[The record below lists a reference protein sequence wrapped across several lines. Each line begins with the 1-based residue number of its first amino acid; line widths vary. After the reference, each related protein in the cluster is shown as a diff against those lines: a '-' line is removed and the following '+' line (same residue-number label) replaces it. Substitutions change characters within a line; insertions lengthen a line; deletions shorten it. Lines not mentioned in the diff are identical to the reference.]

1 MESKQILLLEINS
14 SMKLKLVTENDALFL
29 HDLLKARDSLVNIS
43 HKKVPSY
50 SEHVNFIL
58 SNPYTIWYIIEYEGK
73 KIGSVYLSK
82 HDEIGI
88 SLVDNSLY
96 DKIGKSIIKLLI
108 KNNPRKHYLAKVSPR
123 NKKLQNFFVNNG
135 FTGLEYTYE
144 IFIENES

>member
-1 MESKQILLLEINS
+1 MEINS

-29 HDLLKARDSLVNIS
+29 YDLLKTRDSRANIS

-50 SEHVNFIL
+50 DEHVHFIL

>member
-82 HDEIGI
+82 QDEIGI
-88 SLVDNSLY
+88 SLVDNLLY
-96 DKIGKSIIKLLI
+96 NKIGKSVIKLLI
-108 KNNPRKHYLAKVSPR
+108 KNNPRKRYLANVSPQ
-123 NKKLQNFFVNNG
+123 NKKLQDFFVNNG

-144 IFIENES
+144 MIIENES

>member
-1 MESKQILLLEINS
+1 MESNS
-14 SMKLKLVTENDALFL
+14 SIKLKPVAKNDALFL
-29 HDLLKARDSLVNIS
+29 YDLLKTRDPLANIS
-43 HKKVPSY
+43 HKKMPSY
-50 SEHVNFIL
+50 DEHVNFIL

-108 KNNPRKHYLAKVSPR
+108 KNNPRKHYLAKISPQ
-123 NKKLQNFFVNNG
+123 NEKLQNFFVNNG
-135 FTGLEYTYE
+135 FRGLEYTYE
-144 IFIENES
+144 MITENES

>member
-82 HDEIGI
+82 QDEIGI
-88 SLVDNSLY
+88 SLVDNLLY
-96 DKIGKSIIKLLI
+96 NKIGKSVIKLLI
-108 KNNPRKHYLAKVSPR
+108 KNNPRKRYLANVSPQ
-123 NKKLQNFFVNNG
+123 NKKLQDFFVNNG

-144 IFIENES
+144 MIIEDES

>member
-1 MESKQILLLEINS
+1 MENNS
-14 SMKLKLVTENDALFL
+14 NIKLKPVTKNDALFL
-29 HDLLKARDSLVNIS
+29 YELLKTKDPIANIS
-43 HKKVPSY
+43 HKKMPSY
-50 SEHVNFIL
+50 DEHVNFIL
-58 SNPYTIWYIIEYEGK
+58 SNPYAIWYIIEYEGK

-123 NKKLQNFFVNNG
+123 NKKLQNFFVNND

>member
-1 MESKQILLLEINS
+1 MLEINS
-14 SMKLKLVTENDALFL
+14 NIKLKPVTKNDALFL
-29 HDLLKARDSLVNIS
+29 YELLKTKDPIANIS
-43 HKKVPSY
+43 HKKMPSY
-50 SEHVNFIL
+50 DEHVNFIL

-88 SLVDNSLY
+88 YLVDNSLY

-108 KNNPRKHYLAKVSPR
+108 KNNPRKRYLAKVSPQ

-135 FTGLEYTYE
+135 FTSLEYTYE
-144 IFIENES
+144 IIVENES

>member
-1 MESKQILLLEINS
+1 MEINS
-14 SMKLKLVTENDALFL
+14 NIKLKPVTKNDALFL
-29 HDLLKARDSLVNIS
+29 YDLLKTKDPIANIS
-43 HKKVPSY
+43 HKKMPSY
-50 SEHVNFIL
+50 DEHVNFIL
-58 SNPYTIWYIIEYEGK
+58 SNPYAIWYIIEYEGK
-73 KIGSVYLSK
+73 KIGSIYLSK

-96 DKIGKSIIKLLI
+96 NKIGKSIIKLLI

-123 NKKLQNFFVNNG
+123 NKKLQNFFVNND

>member
-14 SMKLKLVTENDALFL
+14 NMKLKLVTENDALFL

-58 SNPYTIWYIIEYEGK
+58 SNPYTAWYIIEYEEE
-73 KIGSVYLSK
+73 KIGSAYLSK
-82 HDEIGI
+82 QDEIGI
-88 SLVDNSLY
+88 FLTDDSLY
-96 DKIGKSIIKLLI
+96 DKIGKSVINLLI
-108 KNNPRKHYLAKVSPR
+108 KNNPRKRYLANVSPQ

-144 IFIENES
+144 MITENDS

>member
-1 MESKQILLLEINS
+1 M
-14 SMKLKLVTENDALFL
+14 
-29 HDLLKARDSLVNIS
+29 
-43 HKKVPSY
+43 PSY
-50 SEHVNFIL
+50 DEHVNFIL
-58 SNPYTIWYIIEYEGK
+58 SNPYAIWYIIEYEGK

-96 DKIGKSIIKLLI
+96 DKTGKSIIKLLI
-108 KNNPRKHYLAKVSPR
+108 KNNPRKRYLAKVSPR

>member
-1 MESKQILLLEINS
+1 MLEINS

-29 HDLLKARDSLVNIS
+29 YDLLKTRDFRANIS

-50 SEHVNFIL
+50 DEHVHFIL

-82 HDEIGI
+82 QDEIGI
-88 SLVDNSLY
+88 SLVDNLLY
-96 DKIGKSIIKLLI
+96 NKIGKSVIKSLI
-108 KNNPRKHYLAKVSPR
+108 KNNPRKRYLANVSPQ
-123 NKKLQNFFVNNG
+123 NKKLQDFFVNNG

-144 IFIENES
+144 MIIEDES